1 MNSPVAKGD
10 EHGQPVMTTI
20 RVQDVSKN
28 YEHEPADPTRGVGNV
43 IGTMGSIASRPLAND
58 YRKDLKTAGKSPEPK
73 RPQALSHVNLEIRS
87 GETLGILGPSGCGK
101 TTLLKVIAGLIR
113 PDSGTILYDG
123 QDMQDVAPGERGIGI
138 VFQDYALYP
147 HMVAQQ
153 NIGFF
158 FQLHKRQEEIPDRV
172 KQVSEIMGIG
182 FDALLARK
190 PPTLSGGERQ
200 RVAVARCIARDP
212 RLFLFDEPLSNLDAQ
227 LRTKTRIE
235 LKRLLNRFRVTGV
248 YVTHDQ
254 VEAIALCDRLAIM
267 RDGHMEQ
274 VGSYQRLIDQPIN
287 TFVAGFVGIPPMNLF
302 DGYWTETGWKGSS
315 FEWPIPEAMRQTAGI
330 RGVLGVR
337 PQHVRIGVDLPLVG
351 RVTLVEPLLSERVLL
366 VYLDIGANPV
376 NTCVVRL
383 SQDDPAAHIQIDDV
397 VNLGFDADSL
407 VLFDG
412 LSTRRI
418 TA

>member
-1 MNSPVAKGD
+1 MNSAIDLIDKHD
-10 EHGQPVMTTI
+10 QTVMTTI
-20 RVQDVSKN
+20 RVEDVSKN
-28 YEHEPADPTRGVGNV
+28 YDREPADPTRAVGNV
-43 IGTMGSIASRPLAND
+43 IGSMGSIASRPLANE
-58 YRKDLKTAGKSPEPK
+58 YRKDLQSAGKPPEPQ
-73 RPQALSHVNLEIRS
+73 RPQALSHVNLEVRS

-113 PDSGTILYDG
+113 PDSGTVLYDG
-123 QDMQDVAPGERGIGI
+123 EDMQDVSPGERGIGI

-158 FQLHKRQEEIPDRV
+158 FQLHKRTAEIPDRV

-182 FDALLARK
+182 FEALLARK

-274 VGSYQRLIDQPIN
+274 VGSYQRLIDHPAN

-302 DGYWTETGWKGSS
+302 DGFWTDDGWKGKS
-315 FEWPIPEAMRQTAGI
+315 FDWPLPEALRQTAGI
-330 RGVLGVR
+330 RGVLGIR

-366 VYLDIGANPV
+366 VYLDIGANPTNV
-376 NTCVVRL
+376 CVVRL
-383 SQDDPAAHIQIDDV
+383 PQDDPAARVRMGDI

-418 TA
+418 TV

>member
-1 MNSPVAKGD
+1 
-10 EHGQPVMTTI
+10 MTTI

-28 YEHEPADPTRGVGNV
+28 YDAEPADPTRAFGAV
-43 IGTMGSIASRPLAND
+43 IGYAGNIASRPLAND
-58 YRKDLKTAGKSPEPK
+58 YRHDLQNAGKPPEPK
-73 RPQALSHVNLEIRS
+73 RPQALLHVNLEIRS
-87 GETLGILGPSGCGK
+87 GETMGILGPSGCGK
-101 TTLLKVIAGLIR
+101 TTLLKVIAGLIS
-113 PDSGTILYDG
+113 PDSGTVLYDG
-123 QDMQDVAPGERGIGI
+123 EDMATVAPGERGIGI

-158 FQLHKRQEEIPDRV
+158 FQLHKRKEEIPDRV

-182 FDALLARK
+182 FEALLARK

-235 LKRLLNRFRVTGV
+235 LKRLLTRFRVTGV

-267 RDGHMEQ
+267 RDGHVEQ
-274 VGSYQRLIDQPIN
+274 VGSYQRLIDQPVN

-302 DGYWTETGWKGSS
+302 NGYWTETGWKGSS
-315 FEWPIPEAMRQTAGI
+315 FEWPLPETMRQMIGSKGT
-330 RGVLGVR
+330 LGVR
-337 PQHVRIGVDLPLVG
+337 PQHVRIGTDLPLVG
-351 RVTLVEPLLSERVLL
+351 RVSLVEPLLSERVLL
-366 VYLDIGANPV
+366 VYLDIGANPTL
-376 NTCVVRL
+376 TCVSRL
-383 SQDDPAAHIQIDDV
+383 SQDDPAAKIQLGDV

-412 LSTRRI
+412 VSTKRI
-418 TA
+418 TG